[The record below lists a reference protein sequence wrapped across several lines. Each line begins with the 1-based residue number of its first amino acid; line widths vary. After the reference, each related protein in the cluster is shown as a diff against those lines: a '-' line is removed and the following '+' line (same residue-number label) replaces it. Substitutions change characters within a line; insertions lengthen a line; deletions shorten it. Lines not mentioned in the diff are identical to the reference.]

1 MRNKLRLYILVQL
14 FIQLSPGNDEENL
27 RFRNS
32 RSRDIEDD
40 KLSQIENSNNC
51 SNFVK
56 VLLHI

>member
-1 MRNKLRLYILVQL
+1 MRNKLHLYILVQL

-32 RSRDIEDD
+32 RSHDIEDD

>member
-27 RFRNS
+27 RFQNS

>member
-40 KLSQIENSNNC
+40 KLSQIENYNNC

>member
-27 RFRNS
+27 RFWNS
-32 RSRDIEDD
+32 RSHDNEDD